1 VEREI
6 APYFSGDDKKVI
18 FNARQNAYS
27 WDITSGRVSQLTDF
41 RSGKKSTT
49 TTTDQERWL
58 KKDQLAYFEVLKER
72 DAKQQEKKKIQKAQ
86 QPHRPKE
93 IYIDDKIVE
102 LLQVSPDEKFISYN
116 LSRSSNAKSTIVP
129 NYVTASGFT
138 EDISARAKVGAPL
151 SAADLYI
158 YDIARDTTILVL
170 TDNIPGNKGL
180 TDLPQR
186 LPQTKQETEATYRKL
201 RTADLVRRWDSV
213 CCKYLFAGLQRPLD
227 HEA

>member
-1 VEREI
+1 MEREI
-6 APYFSGDDKKVI
+6 APYFSGDDNKII
-18 FNARQNAYS
+18 FSARQNAYS
-27 WDITSGRVSQLTDF
+27 WDIASGRVSQLTDF

-93 IYIDDKIVE
+93 IYVDDKIVE

-116 LSRSSNAKSTIVP
+116 LSRNSNAKSTIVP

-138 EDISARAKVGAPL
+138 EDISARTKVGAPL
-151 SAADLYI
+151 NATDLYI

-170 TDNIPGNKGL
+170 TDNIPGIRDSL
-180 TDLPQR
+180 TYPQR
-186 LPQTKQETEATYRKL
+186 LPQAKQETEAALCKL
-201 RTADLVRRWDSV
+201 RTTGLVRRWNSV
-213 CCKYLFAGLQRPLD
+213 CCKYLFP
-227 HEA
+227 